1 MDEQFKKK
9 LKELIRK
16 LYNSELEELTTTG
29 NVDGYST
36 PFAFKDVGNGYK
48 KKKKKKVNEALDKG
62 DLTLITKLIR
72 DVVADIIRDIWIKR
86 TSWK

>member
-1 MDEQFKKK
+1 MDEQLKKK

-16 LYNSELEELTTTG
+16 LYNDDLEELTTTG

-36 PFAFKDVGNGYK
+36 PFAFKDVGNEY
-48 KKKKKKVNEALDKG
+48 KKKKKVNEALDKG
-62 DLTLITKLIR
+62 DMTLITKLIR